1 MLLFLSFRYSGSRHW
16 SLLFS
21 DLLNLC
27 SGLLDGHFL
36 LLRNLMWWSGN
47 SQDHFKQF
55 LKVSTSCILHWIYTG
70 MLPFPKHG
78 LYKTLGL
85 CSLPLFSALPLF
97 SLLCDKGSA
106 SGLAKLSY
114 LVEGL
119 SKLLDFGKKR
129 TASKMNL
136 NWESFFHYTDVID
149 LLVFPGIKYWMSLPS
164 YHHLE
169 FYCLTTACLFLKHPT
184 VIHEFIIF

>member
-1 MLLFLSFRYSGSRHW
+1 MLLLFLSFRYSGSRHW

-21 DLLNLC
+21 DRLNLC
-27 SGLLDGHFL
+27 SDLLDGHFL

-47 SQDHFKQF
+47 SQNHFKQF
-55 LKVSTSCILHWIYTG
+55 LKVSTSCILHRIYTG

-78 LYKTLGL
+78 LYKTLGSCL
-85 CSLPLFSALPLF
+85 C
-97 SLLCDKGSA
+97 SLLCDKGLA

-129 TASKMNL
+129 TTSKMNL
-136 NWESFFHYTDVID
+136 NWESFFHCTDVID
-149 LLVFPGIKYWMSLPS
+149 LLVFPVIKYWISPPSL
-164 YHHLE
+164 HHLE

-184 VIHEFIIF
+184 VIHEFIIFLNVLPN